1 MASHFF
7 PLMRREFEESEVLE
21 VVRNFNEDKALR
33 PNGFSMVFFWEV
45 LKENIMAVFKEFYS
59 RGKFGK
65 SFNATFVSLIWKKAG
80 VVEINDFHPIN
91 LGPSNCQLKY

>member
-33 PNGFSMVFFWEV
+33 PNGFSMVFFLGGIKREHYGGVQGV
-45 LKENIMAVFKEFYS
+45 L
-59 RGKFGK
+59 
-65 SFNATFVSLIWKKAG
+65 
-80 VVEINDFHPIN
+80 
-91 LGPSNCQLKY
+91 

>member
-1 MASHFF
+1 
-7 PLMRREFEESEVLE
+7 
-21 VVRNFNEDKALR
+21 
-33 PNGFSMVFFWEV
+33 
-45 LKENIMAVFKEFYS
+45 MAVFKEFYS